1 MCEAGAG
8 NRGAETQPIG
18 MKFGGQSNECDLDY
32 LICDVIITSYSYHNG
47 QNVIKPC
54 WSDKKKKFTSN

>member
-18 MKFGGQSNECDLDY
+18 MKLGGQSNECELDY

-54 WSDKKKKFTSN
+54 